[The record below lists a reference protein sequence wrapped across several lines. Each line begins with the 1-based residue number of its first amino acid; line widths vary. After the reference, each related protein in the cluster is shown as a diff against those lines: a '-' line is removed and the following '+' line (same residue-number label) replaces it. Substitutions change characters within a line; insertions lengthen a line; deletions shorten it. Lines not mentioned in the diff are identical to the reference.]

1 MTDLNQIIEDI
12 ELKVRYLI
20 SERIELKRQL
30 SDKENDILNL
40 QKQLSELS
48 KENEH
53 LINKERISKLGNTVI
68 NNSDISE
75 SKVLIND
82 LLKKINRSISII
94 SKDNN
99 ERKLDNED

>member
-1 MTDLNQIIEDI
+1 MTDLNKIIEDI
-12 ELKVRYLI
+12 ELKVRSLI
-20 SERIELKRQL
+20 SERIELQRKL
-30 SDKENDILNL
+30 SEKENDILNL
-40 QKQLSELS
+40 QKQLTELS
-48 KENEH
+48 NENER
-53 LINKERISKLGNTVI
+53 LIKKERINNLGNIVI

-99 ERKLDNED
+99 GRKLDTED

>member
-1 MTDLNQIIEDI
+1 MNKIIEDI
-12 ELKVRYLI
+12 ELKVRSLI
-20 SERIELKRQL
+20 SERIELQRKL
-30 SDKENDILNL
+30 SEKENDILNL
-40 QKQLSELS
+40 QKQLTELS
-48 KENEH
+48 NENER
-53 LINKERISKLGNTVI
+53 LIKKERINNLGNIVI

-99 ERKLDNED
+99 GRKLDTED